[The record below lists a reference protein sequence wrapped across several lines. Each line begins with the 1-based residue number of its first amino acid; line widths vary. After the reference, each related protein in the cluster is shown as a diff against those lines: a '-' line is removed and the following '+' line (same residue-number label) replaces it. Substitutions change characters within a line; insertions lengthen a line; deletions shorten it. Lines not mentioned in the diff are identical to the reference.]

1 MRVSRFSH
9 FRSGLV
15 VVALVVASTVTAS
28 PAHAA
33 SIAATPVATN
43 LASPAAFTFAPDGR
57 IFYGERFS
65 GQVRVL
71 NPTTGTSSL
80 FFSVTRLATTGEQG
94 LLGIAV
100 HPNYPTAPYV
110 YVYATR
116 TISGVAENQIL
127 RLTDSAGVG
136 SAMKVLYR
144 APATTN
150 HNGGRILFG
159 PSRMLFAVVGD
170 ANDPANSQNL
180 TSTRGKVLRMNASG
194 GVPDTNPFGNLV
206 WAYGI
211 RNSYGFAFD
220 PETNR
225 LWASENGPSCNDELN
240 RIVKGANHGW
250 GPSQTC
256 VSPPAPPVN
265 TNQDG
270 PSPVLPKR
278 FYTPT
283 TAPTGVAFCSGCGL
297 GAGKEGH
304 LFYGTYKT
312 GQIREVTLNTS
323 RFGVAAEALAYSHSS
338 GVLSVESAPDGR
350 VYFSDGSGIY
360 RLSLT

>member
-1 MRVSRFSH
+1 
-9 FRSGLV
+9 
-15 VVALVVASTVTAS
+15 
-28 PAHAA
+28 
-33 SIAATPVATN
+33 
-43 LASPAAFTFAPDGR
+43 
-57 IFYGERFS
+57 
-65 GQVRVL
+65 
-71 NPTTGTSSL
+71 
-80 FFSVTRLATTGEQG
+80 
-94 LLGIAV
+94 
-100 HPNYPTAPYV
+100 
-110 YVYATR
+110 
-116 TISGVAENQIL
+116 
-127 RLTDSAGVG
+127 
-136 SAMKVLYR
+136 
-144 APATTN
+144 
-150 HNGGRILFG
+150 
-159 PSRMLFAVVGD
+159 
-170 ANDPANSQNL
+170 
-180 TSTRGKVLRMNASG
+180 MNASG